1 MYWICEEEQ
10 IGGWQVK
17 KPVQQEVLAVFKVV
31 IDKRATVST
40 GFILSR

>member
-1 MYWICEEEQ
+1 ME
-10 IGGWQVK
+10 
-17 KPVQQEVLAVFKVV
+17 KPVQEDVLAVFKVV